1 MAGFRDRDKRHFPL
15 TDSGSVVALFR
26 EQIEGPNDP
35 NLALLSITLGCIEN
49 ALTMNR
55 AIPAAEEAALLRPIF
70 PVVDLETVE
79 ALYAKFETLVRGSVD
94 LTEYKS
100 TFSSRELVKK
110 ISDVVWSSLSRSFK
124 DKAHLQ
130 SLYSFLTGNKLD
142 CFGVAFG
149 VVAAAQI
156 LGCDDIH
163 LALSEDHAWVVFGE
177 DGTDT
182 AEVTWHG
189 KGNEDKRG
197 QSIALSVA
205 EKSWLYFNGQP
216 VICTRATEVAAMV
229 SAANP
234 SINLTMDSIE
244 MGALQQELLWLLH
257 DKGHLS
263 RYPMALGNLGDLE
276 EISPTPGRPPPLQI
290 FQEAISV
297 AIKHYNNHHVYPYTY
312 MGGYLYRKRRYK
324 EAIKCWAEASN
335 VIRKFN
341 YTREDE
347 EIYKEFLEIANE
359 LIPNIVKAVSLNTTD
374 RVQMNILYNPE
385 VYADILRFYDGICE
399 WEEGSSTPVLHVGW
413 AQHLTFSLNKFDPRT
428 RAKIDVAKDEDSD
441 SDSDKESNDE
451 NDNQNGKSQKEKGES
466 GVKTGSLK
474 NKDPKEALS
483 VVVEDLKKEELSQL
497 SPSQSNPPGYRVTA
511 KGRKGQRRRNSNANK
526 DLSPQITAGK
536 LLSDN
541 LDSKDKEEEEKIKST
556 IQELASK
563 VVQQQETGTPPNPN
577 ITALAQ
583 QCSLNILNKDYLL
596 GAGQPFSSSPASS
609 TATSPVT
616 VISAAA
622 VARGSSTT
630 PDEGLLNTSTTSS
643 TSAAGGGTDSRLDVD
658 EFLSSKSNGT
668 AFVGLTMD
676 SMLKAESPADMMLAM
691 KPRGEEVGNALSLA
705 ARFPV
710 PPVQQ
715 PPRSSP
721 SPSPTSEM
729 LAALGP
735 VQVELRSEKMKGLR
749 KMFTS
754 AKLNASAIKL
764 QLTAQSQVH
773 VKDSRFLEFCEPMG
787 SARKRPRREVV

>member
-1 MAGFRDRDKRHFPL
+1 MKAFDLVSTNGLFTSKLIVSFHKDMRGTVKYDSSSSEPFPILSGVKQGCVLALALFDIFPL
-15 TDSGSVVALFR
+15 LVQLAFDHIEDSVYIHTRSNEEPLQA
-26 EQIEGPNDP
+26 DP
-35 NLALLSITLGCIEN
+35 FACQDLS
-49 ALTMNR
+49 
-55 AIPAAEEAALLRPIF
+55 
-70 PVVDLETVE
+70 
-79 ALYAKFETLVRGSVD
+79 
-94 LTEYKS
+94 
-100 TFSSRELVKK
+100 
-110 ISDVVWSSLSRSFK
+110 
-124 DKAHLQ
+124 
-130 SLYSFLTGNKLD
+130 NKLD

-149 VVAAAQI
+149 VVAASQI
-156 LGCDDIH
+156 LGCNDIH

-205 EKSWLYFNGQP
+205 EKSWLYLNGQP
-216 VICTRATEVAAMV
+216 VICDRATEVAAMV

-234 SINLTMDSIE
+234 SINFTMDSIE
-244 MGALQQELLWLLH
+244 MGALQQELLWLLY
-257 DKGHLS
+257 DNGHLS
-263 RYPMALGNLGDLE
+263 RYPMSLGNLGDLE
-276 EISPTPGRPPPLQI
+276 EISPTPGRPPPLEI

-297 AIKHYNNHHVYPYTY
+297 AVKYYNNHHVYPYTY

-347 EIYKEFLEIANE
+347 EIYKEFLDIANE
-359 LIPNIVKAVSLNTTD
+359 LLPNIVKAVSVNTFD
-374 RVQMNILYNPE
+374 RAQMNILHNPD

-413 AQHLTFSLNKFDPRT
+413 AQNLTFSLNKFDPRT
-428 RAKIDVAKDEDSD
+428 RAKIDMGRDEESED
-441 SDSDKESNDE
+441 DSDKDSNDE
-451 NDNQNGKSQKEKGES
+451 NDNQNGKLSKEKES
-466 GVKTGSLK
+466 FEKSGLLQH
-474 NKDPKEALS
+474 KDNQEALN
-483 VVVEDLKKEELSQL
+483 VAVEDLKREELSNL
-497 SPSQSNPPGYRVTA
+497 PPSQSNTPGYRVTA
-511 KGRKGQRRRNSNANK
+511 KGRKGQRHRNSNIHK
-526 DLSPQITAGK
+526 DVGPQITSGK
-536 LLSDN
+536 LLSDKIVN
-541 LDSKDKEEEEKIKST
+541 KDKEEEEKIKTT

-563 VVQQQETGTPPNPN
+563 VVQQQEAGTPPNPD

-596 GAGQPFSSSPASS
+596 GAGQPFSSSPSSS
-609 TATSPVT
+609 TTTSPVT

-622 VARGSSTT
+622 AGRG
-630 PDEGLLNTSTTSS
+630 G
-643 TSAAGGGTDSRLDVD
+643 AGSMGYTGTDSKLDVD
-658 EFLSSKSNGT
+658 EFLSTKSNGT

-691 KPRGEEVGNALSLA
+691 KPRAEDSGNVSAQ
-705 ARFPV
+705 FPA
-710 PPVQQ
+710 PGANSVQLP
-715 PPRSSP
+715 PPRCSP

-735 VQVELRSEKMKGLR
+735 VSLELRSEKMKGLK

-787 SARKRPRREVV
+787 SARKRPRREIV